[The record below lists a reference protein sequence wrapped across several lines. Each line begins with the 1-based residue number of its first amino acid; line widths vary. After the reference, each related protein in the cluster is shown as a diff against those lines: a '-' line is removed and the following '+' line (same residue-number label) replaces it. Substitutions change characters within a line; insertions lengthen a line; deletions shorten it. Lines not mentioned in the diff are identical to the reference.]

1 MSRIQPDR
9 PGYDGYECEGITYDI
24 IDPIDCTVNFYEL
37 LPPNITGSQTN
48 ASYED
53 LSALETDPTLEAI
66 HEACDLS
73 FNPFTGTFI
82 DMYQRFIDNT
92 LDHYIADDCYE
103 TTTSVYGQGFLGPK
117 PMTGVTGDCGCGNT
131 VAPPVAPPKPWG
143 DSSSSSEDAD
153 YSTSSSLGFTSS
165 SSSLGLTSS
174 SSSSSS
180 SLGLTSSS
188 SSSSLGF
195 TSSSSSLG
203 FTSSSSSLGLTSSSS
218 SSSSLGLTSS
228 SSSSSSSSS
237 LGLTSSSSSSSSLGL
252 TSSSSSSSV
261 LDTYGV
267 VASTIPVV
275 MGGNYVVHSV
285 P

>member
-174 SSSSSS
+174 SSSLGLTSSSS

-188 SSSSLGF
+188 S
-195 TSSSSSLG
+195 SSSSSLG